1 VTTTSARASGAS
13 SGQPGGRL
21 PDLRSLLRSSAG
33 IAIAMAV
40 MNVATYAF
48 QMIAARLLGP
58 TEYGAVASLMAL
70 LMVVAVLQLGLQAT
84 GARRISAE
92 PEHVAQIERVVLRV
106 TYRAAVCL
114 GLLMLALA
122 PVVHQVLRLDSIVP
136 ALLLA
141 VSAVPL
147 TVMGGQSG
155 VLQGERRW
163 LSLAVVY
170 LAMGLARVV
179 VGTACIV
186 VSPSESSAMLGV
198 AIAMFAPAV
207 AGSLALRRPGSHQR
221 DADRHSDQ
229 HTSRLVVNE
238 TVTASVAL
246 LAFFVLSNLD
256 IVVARNV
263 LDDHEAGL
271 YAAGLILTKAVLFL
285 PQFVVVVAFPAMSTP
300 AERRRT
306 LVRSLVLVA
315 LLGVVCTVCA
325 LLLGDLVMVFVGGAE
340 YADVQSRLWVFAVL
354 GTLLA
359 MLQLL
364 VYSVLARRGT
374 RTTYLVWLAVVAMVA
389 LSSGVDHLGSLAG
402 VVVGIDAV
410 LFAVLLVISMYRLR
424 EPVAAPAPTAG

>member
-1 VTTTSARASGAS
+1 MTTTAAQASGAS
-13 SGQPGGRL
+13 GEQHGQRRL
-21 PDLRSLLRSSAG
+21 PPLRDLLRSSAG

-58 TEYGAVASLMAL
+58 TQYGAVASLMAL

-92 PEHVAQIERVVLRV
+92 PEHVGQIERMVLRV
-106 TYRAAVCL
+106 TYRAALGL
-114 GLLMLALA
+114 GLLMLVLS
-122 PVVHQVLRLDSIVP
+122 PVVHTVLRLDSIVP
-136 ALLLA
+136 AVLLA

-147 TVMGGQSG
+147 TIMGGQSG

-163 LSLAVVY
+163 FSLAGVY

-186 VSPSESSAMLGV
+186 VSPTESAAMLGV
-198 AIAMFAPAV
+198 MLAMFAPALV
-207 AGSLALRRPGSHQR
+207 GWLALRRPGLHAR
-221 DADRHSDQ
+221 DADRHSAE
-229 HTSRLVVNE
+229 HTGRLVVRE
-238 TVTASVAL
+238 TGAASLAL

-263 LDDHEAGL
+263 LDDREAGL
-271 YAAGLILTKAVLFL
+271 YAAGLILAKAVLFL

-300 AERRRT
+300 AQRRRA
-306 LVRSLVLVA
+306 LLRSLTLVA
-315 LLGVVCTVCA
+315 LLGVFCTLA
-325 LLLGDLVMVFVGGAE
+325 AWLLSGVAMVFVGGAE
-340 YADVQSRLWVFAVL
+340 YADVESRLWVFAVL

-374 RTTYLVWLAVVAMVA
+374 RTTYLVWLAVVALVV
-389 LSSGVDHLGSLAG
+389 LSSQAAHLGSLAAI
-402 VVVGIDAV
+402 VVAV
-410 LFAVLLVISMYRLR
+410 DGALFLALLLISLWRLK
-424 EPVAAPAPTAG
+424 EPVPVEA

>member
-1 VTTTSARASGAS
+1 
-13 SGQPGGRL
+13 
-21 PDLRSLLRSSAG
+21 
-33 IAIAMAV
+33 MAV

-58 TEYGAVASLMAL
+58 TPYGAVASLMAL

-92 PEHVAQIERVVLRV
+92 PEHVGQIERMVLRV
-106 TYRAAVCL
+106 TYRAALGL
-114 GLLMLALA
+114 GLLMLALS
-122 PVVHQVLRLDSIVP
+122 PVVHTVLRLDSIVP

-141 VSAVPL
+141 VAAVPL
-147 TVMGGQSG
+147 TIMGGQSG

-163 LSLAVVY
+163 LSLAGVY

-186 VSPSESSAMLGV
+186 VSPSESAAMLGV
-198 AIAMFAPAV
+198 TLAMFAPAV
-207 AGSLALRRPGSHQR
+207 VGWLALRRPGLHSR
-221 DADRHSDQ
+221 DAERHSDE
-229 HTSRLVVNE
+229 HTGRLVVRE
-238 TVTASVAL
+238 TGAASLAL

-263 LDDHEAGL
+263 LDDREAGL
-271 YAAGLILTKAVLFL
+271 YAAGLILAKAVLFL

-300 AERRRT
+300 AQRRRA
-306 LVRSLVLVA
+306 LLRSLTLVA
-315 LLGVVCTVCA
+315 LLGVLCTLA
-325 LLLGDLVMVFVGGAE
+325 AWLLSGVAMVFVGGAE
-340 YADVQSRLWVFAVL
+340 YADVESRLWVFAVL

-374 RTTYLVWLAVVAMVA
+374 RTTYLVWLAVVALVV
-389 LSSGVDHLGSLAG
+389 LSSQAAHLGSLAA
-402 VVVGIDAV
+402 VVVAVDGV
-410 LFAVLLVISMYRLR
+410 LFLALLLISLWRLK
-424 EPVAAPAPTAG
+424 EPVPTEG

>member
-1 VTTTSARASGAS
+1 MTTTTARTPGASG
-13 SGQPGGRL
+13 GRPGGPSSRL
-21 PDLRSLLRSSAG
+21 RELMRSSAG
-33 IAIAMAV
+33 IAAAMAV

-92 PEHVAQIERVVLRV
+92 PEHVGQIERMVLRT
-106 TYRAAVCL
+106 TYRSALAL
-114 GLLMLALA
+114 GLLMLAVS
-122 PVVHQVLRLDSIVP
+122 PVVHTVLRLDSIVP

-163 LSLAVVY
+163 FSLAGIY

-186 VSPSESSAMLGV
+186 VSPTESAAMLGV

-207 AGSLALRRPGSHQR
+207 VGWFALRRPGLHLR
-221 DADRHSDQ
+221 DADDHSDQ
-229 HTSRLVVNE
+229 HTARLVVRE
-238 TVTASVAL
+238 TATASLAL

-263 LDDHEAGL
+263 LDEEEAGL

-300 AERRRT
+300 AERRRA
-306 LVRSLVLVA
+306 LLRSLTLVA
-315 LLGVVCTVCA
+315 LLGVFCTACA
-325 LLLGDLVMVFVGGAE
+325 WLLSSVAMVFVGGQE
-340 YADVQSRLWVFAVL
+340 YAGVESRLWVFAVL

-374 RTTYLVWLAVVAMVA
+374 RTTYLVWVAVLALVV
-389 LSSGVDHLGSLAG
+389 LSTTVDHLGSLAA
-402 VVVGIDAV
+402 VVVAVDAV
-410 LFAVLLVISMYRLR
+410 LFAALLVISLWRLKQ
-424 EPVAAPAPTAG
+424 PVPESTPAPV

>member
-1 VTTTSARASGAS
+1 MTTTTERASGA
-13 SGQPGGRL
+13 PGGPEGGRRL
-21 PDLRSLLRSSAG
+21 PDLRTLLRSSAG
-33 IAIAMAV
+33 IAVAMAV

-48 QMIAARLLGP
+48 QMISARLLGP

-92 PEHVAQIERVVLRV
+92 PEHVGQIERMVLRV
-106 TYRAAVCL
+106 TYRAALGL

-122 PVVHQVLRLDSIVP
+122 PVVHQVLRLDSVVP
-136 ALLLA
+136 AVLLA

-147 TVMGGQSG
+147 TIMGGQAG

-163 LSLAVVY
+163 FSLAGIY
-170 LAMGLARVV
+170 LAMGLGRVV
-179 VGTACIV
+179 VGTLCIV
-186 VSPSESSAMLGV
+186 VSPTESAAMLGV
-198 AIAMFAPAV
+198 MIAMFAPAIV
-207 AGSLALRRPGSHQR
+207 GWLALRRPGMHVR
-221 DADRHSDQ
+221 DSDRHSDQ
-229 HTSRLVVNE
+229 HTARRVVTE
-238 TVTASVAL
+238 TGSASLAL

-263 LDDHEAGL
+263 LDDHDAGL

-300 AERRRT
+300 AQRRRA
-306 LVRSLVLVA
+306 LLRSLFVVG
-315 LLGVVCTVCA
+315 LLGVVCTLA
-325 LLLGDLVMVFVGGAE
+325 MVFVGGGE
-340 YADVQSRLWVFAVL
+340 YSDVESRLWVFAVL

-374 RTTYLVWLAVVAMVA
+374 KTTYLVWMAVVAMIVLA
-389 LSSGVDHLGSLAG
+389 STVEELGTLAA
-402 VVVGIDAV
+402 VVVCIDAA
-410 LFAVLLVISMYRLR
+410 LFAALLGISLWRLK
-424 EPVAAPAPTAG
+424 EPVPAQPED

>member
-1 VTTTSARASGAS
+1 MTTTAAQASGAS
-13 SGQPGGRL
+13 GGQHGQPRL
-21 PDLRSLLRSSAG
+21 PPLRDLLRSSAG

-58 TEYGAVASLMAL
+58 TQYGAVASLMAL

-92 PEHVAQIERVVLRV
+92 PEHVGQIERMVLRV
-106 TYRAAVCL
+106 TYRAALGL
-114 GLLMLALA
+114 GLLMLVLS
-122 PVVHQVLRLDSIVP
+122 PVVHTVLRLDSIVP
-136 ALLLA
+136 AVLLA

-147 TVMGGQSG
+147 TIMGGQSG

-163 LSLAVVY
+163 FSLAGVY

-186 VSPSESSAMLGV
+186 VSPTESAAMLGV
-198 AIAMFAPAV
+198 MLAMFAPALV
-207 AGSLALRRPGSHQR
+207 GWLALRRPGLHAR
-221 DADRHSDQ
+221 DADRHSAE
-229 HTSRLVVNE
+229 HTGRLVVRE
-238 TVTASVAL
+238 TGAASLAL

-263 LDDHEAGL
+263 LDDREAGL

-300 AERRRT
+300 AQRRRA
-306 LVRSLVLVA
+306 LLRSLTLVA
-315 LLGVVCTVCA
+315 LLGVFCTLA
-325 LLLGDLVMVFVGGAE
+325 AWLLSGVAMVFVGGAE
-340 YADVQSRLWVFAVL
+340 YADVESRLWVFAVL

-374 RTTYLVWLAVVAMVA
+374 RTTYLVWLAVVALVV
-389 LSSGVDHLGSLAG
+389 LSSQAAHLGSLAAI
-402 VVVGIDAV
+402 VVAV
-410 LFAVLLVISMYRLR
+410 DGALFLALLLISLWRLK
-424 EPVAAPAPTAG
+424 EPVPVEA

>member
-1 VTTTSARASGAS
+1 MTTTTARTSGAS
-13 SGQPGGRL
+13 GGGSGRRP
-21 PDLRSLLRSSAG
+21 PDLRTLLRSSAG
-33 IAIAMAV
+33 IAVAMAV

-92 PEHVAQIERVVLRV
+92 PEHVGQIERMVLRV
-106 TYRAAVCL
+106 TYRAALCL

-141 VSAVPL
+141 VAAVPL

-186 VSPSESSAMLGV
+186 VSPTESSAMLGV
-198 AIAMFAPAV
+198 ALAMFAPAL
-207 AGSLALRRPGSHQR
+207 AGWLALRRPGSHLR

-229 HTSRLVVNE
+229 HTGRLVVRE
-238 TVTASVAL
+238 TVTASLAL

-263 LDDHEAGL
+263 LDDHDAGL
-271 YAAGLILTKAVLFL
+271 YAAGLILAKAVLFL

-300 AERRRT
+300 AERRRA

-315 LLGVVCTVCA
+315 LLGVFCTLCA
-325 LLLGDLVMVFVGGAE
+325 WLLSGVAMVFVGGAE
-340 YADVQSRLWVFAVL
+340 YADVESRLWVFAVL

-389 LSSGVDHLGSLAG
+389 LSTSVDHLGTLAS
-402 VVVGIDAV
+402 VVVGVDAV
-410 LFAVLLVISMYRLR
+410 LFAALLMISLWRLR
-424 EPVAAPAPTAG
+424 MPVPQATPSPA

>member
-1 VTTTSARASGAS
+1 VTTTAAQASGAS
-13 SGQPGGRL
+13 SGQHGQRRL
-21 PDLRSLLRSSAG
+21 PPLRDLLRSSAG

-58 TEYGAVASLMAL
+58 TQYGAVASLMAL

-92 PEHVAQIERVVLRV
+92 PEHVGQIERMVLRV
-106 TYRAAVCL
+106 TYRTALGL
-114 GLLMLALA
+114 GLLMLVLS
-122 PVVHQVLRLDSIVP
+122 PVVHTVLRLDSIVP
-136 ALLLA
+136 AVLLA

-147 TVMGGQSG
+147 TIMGGQSG

-163 LSLAVVY
+163 FSLAGVY

-186 VSPSESSAMLGV
+186 VSPTESAAMLGV
-198 AIAMFAPAV
+198 MLAMFAPAIV
-207 AGSLALRRPGSHQR
+207 GWLALRRPGLHAR
-221 DADRHSDQ
+221 DADRHSEE
-229 HTSRLVVNE
+229 HTGRLVVRE
-238 TVTASVAL
+238 TGAASLAL

-263 LDDHEAGL
+263 LDDREAGL
-271 YAAGLILTKAVLFL
+271 YAAGLILAKAVLFL

-300 AERRRT
+300 AQRRRA
-306 LVRSLVLVA
+306 LLRSLTLVA
-315 LLGVVCTVCA
+315 LLGVLCSLA
-325 LLLGDLVMVFVGGAE
+325 AWLLSGVAMVFVGGAE
-340 YADVQSRLWVFAVL
+340 YADVESRLWVFAVL

-374 RTTYLVWLAVVAMVA
+374 RTTYLVWLAVVALVV
-389 LSSGVDHLGSLAG
+389 LSSQAAHLGSLVAI
-402 VVVGIDAV
+402 VVAVDGV
-410 LFAVLLVISMYRLR
+410 LFLALLLISLWRLK
-424 EPVAAPAPTAG
+424 EPVPAED